1 MTFLPIVDRE
11 LRVAAR
17 RKSTYRIRAWTAVIA
32 FVVGLCAALPV
43 LIGLGFGSAGKSLYT
58 TLTGFAFG
66 LCLLAGV
73 LLTADCLSEEK
84 REGTLGLLFLT
95 DLRGYDVVLGK
106 FLAVSLNAFYGLLA
120 ILPITGLCLLLGGLT
135 GSEFSR
141 MTLALVNALF
151 FSLAAG
157 ICVSAFG
164 RDSQRVMGTT
174 LGLVIF
180 FAGILP
186 ALAGVAA
193 NVRFFAAWSWI
204 EWVSPYCPFAQALE
218 PAYLGQP
225 EKYWGALAA
234 SQFLG
239 WSLLTLASTA
249 LPHRWLGQDAT
260 GGAGRLLRRWAR
272 RSGGGI
278 AARAKARETLLPA
291 NPVLWLVNNEL
302 DFQRIA
308 WLIVWAWGG
317 TVLLTTMFAPG
328 EEGTFMLSMYGVRP
342 FGFLLKW
349 LLALQA
355 CRFFAEARRSGAL
368 EMLLCTPLTSR
379 DIIRGQV
386 LALRRNFQWP
396 VIALLLLLFVPA
408 GGHFLSVRA
417 WSAPELGTA
426 ALALGTGGIYCLR
439 MLADCYALGAFGL
452 WLALT
457 LKKPGLAPSLTIL
470 YVLILPSAL
479 CWLDIFADLFF
490 ILWGVTKLR
499 HADLRALLAQEYQP
513 LTGDTKPPLLSQ
525 PACSQTLQ

>member
-17 RKSTYRIRAWTAVIA
+17 RKGTYRIRAWTAVIA

-186 ALAGVAA
+186 ALARVAA

-218 PAYLGQP
+218 PAYLAQP
-225 EKYWGALAA
+225 EKYWWALAA
-234 SQFLG
+234 SQLLGCFL
-239 WSLLTLASTA
+239 LALASVA
-249 LPHRWLGQDAT
+249 LPHRWQERAAV
-260 GGAGRLLRRWAR
+260 GAGGSLLRRWAQR
-272 RSGGGI
+272 DRSGI
-278 AARAKARETLLPA
+278 AARAKTRDNLLPL
-291 NPVLWLVNNEL
+291 NPVLWLVGGEFGFRRL
-302 DFQRIA
+302 A
-308 WLIVWAWGG
+308 WLIVWAWGAV
-317 TVLLTTMFAPG
+317 VLLTTVFAPG
-328 EEGTFMLSMYGVRP
+328 EEGTFVLTMYGVRP

-349 LLALQA
+349 LLALQV
-355 CRFFAEARRSGAL
+355 CSFFVEARRNGTL

-379 DIIRGQV
+379 DIVGGQV
-386 LALRRNFQWP
+386 LALRKTFQWP
-396 VIALLLLLFVPA
+396 VITLLLLLFVPA
-408 GGHFLSVRA
+408 AVHFVAVRG
-417 WSAPELGTA
+417 WSPPELGTA

-457 LKKPGLAPSLTIL
+457 LKKPSLAPSLTIL

-513 LTGDTKPPLLSQ
+513 ATGAARSPAKIGGVSGDTPV
-525 PACSQTLQ
+525 